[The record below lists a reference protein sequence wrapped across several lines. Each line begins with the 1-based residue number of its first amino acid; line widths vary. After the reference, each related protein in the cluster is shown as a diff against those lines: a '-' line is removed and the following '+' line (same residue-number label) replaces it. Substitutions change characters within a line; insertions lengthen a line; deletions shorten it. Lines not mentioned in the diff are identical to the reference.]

1 MMMSGM
7 AGMFVFGSCGK
18 LVFSL
23 VKTDLNW
30 LFRISVGVYA
40 FMLCLTVG
48 VYAFM
53 QDEQNKYVYLLHL
66 TNKWPMIAA
75 SRAE

>member
-30 LFRISVGVYA
+30 LFRISAFSLLSDSSLLSLVRVGIPIVSI
-40 FMLCLTVG
+40 FRLLIVW
-48 VYAFM
+48 VS
-53 QDEQNKYVYLLHL
+53 QNKWTRYIFYV
-66 TNKWPMIAA
+66 
-75 SRAE
+75 

>member
-30 LFRISVGVYA
+30 LFRISAFSLLSDSSLLSLVRVGIPIVSI
-40 FMLCLTVG
+40 FR
-48 VYAFM
+48 
-53 QDEQNKYVYLLHL
+53 LL
-66 TNKWPMIAA
+66 M
-75 SRAE
+75 

>member
-7 AGMFVFGSCGK
+7 VGMFVFGSCGK

-30 LFRISVGVYA
+30 LFRISAFGLLSDSSLLSLVRVGIPIVSIFRLSVYS
-40 FMLCLTVG
+40 MGLQPGCKLVQ
-48 VYAFM
+48 Y
-53 QDEQNKYVYLLHL
+53 
-66 TNKWPMIAA
+66 
-75 SRAE
+75 